1 MSLMEEDFITAHITK
16 NFGGRMSWE
25 ELFESR
31 MFSGRIIKSSMD
43 NPKDLDL
50 KNYPSLKENS
60 LHQLFEGETIKEK
73 IFTYEQDQW
82 SY

>member
-1 MSLMEEDFITAHITK
+1 
-16 NFGGRMSWE
+16 MSWDD
-25 ELFESR
+25 LFESR

-43 NPKDLDL
+43 NPKDM
-50 KNYPSLKENS
+50 KIENTPTLKENS
-60 LHQLFEGETIKEK
+60 MLQLFEGENIKEK

>member
-1 MSLMEEDFITAHITK
+1 
-16 NFGGRMSWE
+16 
-25 ELFESR
+25 
-31 MFSGRIIKSSMD
+31 MD

>member
-1 MSLMEEDFITAHITK
+1 
-16 NFGGRMSWE
+16 
-25 ELFESR
+25 

-43 NPKDLDL
+43 NPKYLDI
-50 KNYPSLKENS
+50 KNMSGLKENT